1 MRVCG
6 VVTSV
11 QVGQVD
17 ELGRRGGCL
26 GLSFAAVGQDHIR
39 VGQGERGHADGWPCQ
54 WRRRGGE
61 WVKFEKS
68 ESYRE
73 KKRERKEPLESSP

>member
-1 MRVCG
+1 LALTV
-6 VVTSV
+6 
-11 QVGQVD
+11 
-17 ELGRRGGCL
+17 E
-26 GLSFAAVGQDHIR
+26 
-39 VGQGERGHADGWPCQ
+39 EE
-54 WRRRGGE
+54 GGE